1 MAAGKQ
7 TDHSIIAALARA
19 IELSDEALAQV
30 ARSMV
35 EGIRFGLPASSHV
48 EAAER
53 DMRSAL
59 RQLVLA
65 ERELRSRPGLG
76 PRLERQP
83 ERIAEVLPGPAPAEH
98 AAADAASSRRPRR
111 AHSDLDNAR

>member
-1 MAAGKQ
+1 MATGKQ
-7 TDHSIIAALARA
+7 NDPSIIATLARA

-30 ARSMV
+30 ARVTV
-35 EGIRFGLPASSHV
+35 EAIRFGLPASSHI

-65 ERELRSRPGLG
+65 ERELRSRPGVG
-76 PRLERQP
+76 PRVEDRP
-83 ERIAEVLPGPAPAEH
+83 ERIAEVLPGPGP
-98 AAADAASSRRPRR
+98 DRVRGG
-111 AHSDLDNAR
+111 

>member
-7 TDHSIIAALARA
+7 TDHSIVATLARA

-30 ARSMV
+30 ARTTV

-65 ERELRSRPGLG
+65 ERELRSRPRLG

-83 ERIAEVLPGPAPAEH
+83 ERIAEVLPAPPPAEH
-98 AAADAASSRRPRR
+98 TDADAAGSRRPR
-111 AHSDLDNAR
+111 

>member
-7 TDHSIIAALARA
+7 SDHSIVATLARA

-30 ARSMV
+30 ARVTV
-35 EGIRFGLPASSHV
+35 EGIRFRLPASSHI

-65 ERELRSRPGLG
+65 ERELRSRPGFG
-76 PRLERQP
+76 PRSEGQP
-83 ERIAEVLPGPAPAEH
+83 ERIAEVLPGPGP
-98 AAADAASSRRPRR
+98 DGVRG
-111 AHSDLDNAR
+111 D